1 MKPNLLLIV
10 SAIAL
15 ALLAGCASYPAKVG
29 CDGKLR
35 PINLPPPQVADVT
48 PSRDTKMARATS
60 GSRSR
65 SAP

>member
-1 MKPNLLLIV
+1 MKPNLLIP

-35 PINLPPPQVADVT
+35 PINLPPPRAADAT
-48 PSRDTKMARATS
+48 PSRDTKLARATS
-60 GSRSR
+60 GSGAR